1 MNLVTGIPN
10 VYPQEFEKQF
20 YERMA
25 LIDGISHEELIKKN
39 QDLLKEPNTKIETRL
54 QDSIV
59 QKINSQIKY
68 WMK

>member
-1 MNLVTGIPN
+1 
-10 VYPQEFEKQF
+10 
-20 YERMA
+20 MA
-25 LIDGISHEELIKKN
+25 LIDGISHEESIKKN
-39 QDLLKEPNTKIETRL
+39 QDLLKELNTKIETKL